1 LPSPPKRRPF
11 GVPRDLVFFVEEEI
25 KAEAKRQASGVVSLK
40 TIRAPPTTAK

>member
-25 KAEAKRQASGVVSLK
+25 KAEAKRRAKGAVSLE
-40 TIRAPPTTAK
+40 TIRPPPMEST